1 MKIKGIL
8 VRILLNN
15 KLNRNLIKLKFIYKY
30 KLVIKGCILY
40 ILTNFDNSIIGIINS
55 CIKVLNLRI
64 EYRHKKISLDLILEG
79 VDNIIL
85 EIL

>member
-8 VRILLNN
+8 VRILFNS

-30 KLVIKGCILY
+30 RLAIKRCALY
-40 ILTNFDNSIIGIINS
+40 ILINFNNSIIGTINS
-55 CIKVLNLRI
+55 CIKALNLRI
-64 EYRHKKISLDLILEG
+64 EYKYKKIFLDLILEG

-85 EIL
+85 KIL